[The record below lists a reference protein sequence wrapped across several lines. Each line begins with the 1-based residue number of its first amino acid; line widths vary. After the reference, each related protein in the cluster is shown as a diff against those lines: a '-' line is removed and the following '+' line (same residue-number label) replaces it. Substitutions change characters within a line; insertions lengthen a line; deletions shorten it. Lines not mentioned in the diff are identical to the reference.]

1 MSSPTPPA
9 QQYATHRRWNPL
21 VHFVLTPLLL
31 ANIGVAAVALVR
43 APSALTAWAAVM
55 AVALGLLSLAARQQ
69 ALAVQ
74 NRVIR
79 LEMWLRLARVLPAD
93 LAARV
98 HELRLAHLVGL
109 RFASDAEL
117 PGLVRQCLAGE
128 LRGADAVK
136 RAVRDWQPDTLRA

>member
-1 MSSPTPPA
+1 MSSTPRS
-9 QQYATHRRWNPL
+9 QDYATHRRWNPL
-21 VHFVLTPLLL
+21 VHFVLTPLLI
-31 ANIGVAAVALVR
+31 ANIVVAGRALVR
-43 APSALTAWAAVM
+43 APSAGTAWAATM
-55 AVALGLLSLAARQQ
+55 AVALLLLSYAAREQ

-79 LEMWLRLARVLPAD
+79 LEMALRLARVLPAD
-93 LAARV
+93 LAARID
-98 HELRLAHLVGL
+98 ELRVGQLIGL

-117 PGLVRQCLAGE
+117 PALVRQCLAGE